1 MADTKANVD
10 QKTQE
15 LIDGLNKDLAAELGA
30 VIQYTT
36 YAAAATG
43 VHRPTLVSF
52 FQSEIADEQGHALF
66 LANKIVALGGV
77 PTTTPDKIT
86 IGKTNRELLE
96 AVFEAETQAIKGYT
110 ERLDQAEAIGDIG
123 LKVQLEDQIRDETEH
138 REETLKLLRDTG
150 DNL

>member
-1 MADTKANVD
+1 MATTKGSVD

-36 YAAAATG
+36 YAAVATG
-43 VHRPTLVSF
+43 VHRPTLVAF
-52 FQSEIADEQGHALF
+52 FEGEIADEQGHAQF
-66 LANKIVALGGV
+66 LANKIVALGGT

-96 AVFEAETQAIKGYT
+96 AVLEAETQAIKGYT

-138 REETLKLLRDTG
+138 REETLKLLRDQG